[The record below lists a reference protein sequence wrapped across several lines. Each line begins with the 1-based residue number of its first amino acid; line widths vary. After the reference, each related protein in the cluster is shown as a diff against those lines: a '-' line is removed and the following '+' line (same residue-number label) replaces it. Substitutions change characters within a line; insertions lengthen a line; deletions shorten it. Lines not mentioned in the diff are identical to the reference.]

1 LQHYWGKLI
10 VDDLDN
16 QDRLWEALTAT
27 RELIP
32 AKDPDYSGYTSDH
45 PSDWAFYRRS
55 GGNDIVYYNADGK
68 RHRLFG
74 PAYESPYY
82 NIEKWYKDGELHR
95 VGGPAVIHKL
105 VMCWYENGLRH
116 RLDGPAVVNP
126 AGPKQ
131 YWINGQKLPPKE
143 YKREIARRHRKGLIK

>member
-1 LQHYWGKLI
+1 M
-10 VDDLDN
+10 DDINN

-27 RELIP
+27 HELVPARES
-32 AKDPDYSGYTSDH
+32 DYSGFTSND
-45 PSDWAFYRRS
+45 SVDWAFYRRA
-55 GGNDIVYYNADGK
+55 GGNDVVYYNADGN

-95 VGGPAVIHKL
+95 VGGPAVIHKK

-126 AGPKQ
+126 SGRSNTGLTDKSCHQ
-131 YWINGQKLPPKE
+131 KNISVRLLEENG
-143 YKREIARRHRKGLIK
+143 KG